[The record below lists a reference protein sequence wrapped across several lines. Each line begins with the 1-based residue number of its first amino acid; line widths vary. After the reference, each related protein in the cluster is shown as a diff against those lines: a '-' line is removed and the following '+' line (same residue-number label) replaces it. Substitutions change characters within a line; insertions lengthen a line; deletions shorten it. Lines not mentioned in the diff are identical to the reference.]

1 MAGKLAARAA
11 LIALAVSPA
20 LAAEA
25 GEAAEGGGGGNAL
38 ITPHVGLIFWTL
50 VTFVGLLFLLKRFA
64 WGPIIAAMTAREDGI
79 RGDLDRARSEREE
92 AQRLLEEHRALL
104 TQARKERAEA
114 VEAGRQDA
122 ERLKTGILDDARKQR
137 EQLVKQAD
145 SQIQAGLRQAK
156 AELKG
161 AAVDLAIQAAA
172 KLLGKNL
179 DDATQRRLVEDY
191 IADLER
197 LGTGGHPN

>member
-1 MAGKLAARAA
+1 VARTFLRRAA
-11 LIALAVSPA
+11 ALSLAVTPA
-20 LAAEA
+20 LAAAEG
-25 GEAAEGGGGGNAL
+25 GEAAGAGGGNAL
-38 ITPHVGLIFWTL
+38 ITPQIGLIFWTL
-50 VTFVGLLFLLKRFA
+50 VTFLALLWGLKRYA
-64 WGPIIAAMTAREDGI
+64 WGPIIAAMTAREEGI
-79 RGDLDRARSEREE
+79 RGDLSRARTEREE

-104 TQARKERAEA
+104 VQARKERAEA

-122 ERLKTGILDDARKQR
+122 ERLKAGILDDARKQR
-137 EQLVKQAD
+137 EQLVKSAD
-145 SQIQAGLRQAK
+145 TQIQAGLRQAK

-161 AAVDLAIQAAA
+161 TAVDLAIQAAA

-179 DDATQRRLVEDY
+179 DDQTQRRLVEDY

>member
-1 MAGKLAARAA
+1 VARTFLRRAA
-11 LIALAVSPA
+11 ALALAVSPA
-20 LAAEA
+20 LAAAEG
-25 GEAAEGGGGGNAL
+25 GEAAGGGGGNAL
-38 ITPHVGLIFWTL
+38 ITPQIGLIFWTL
-50 VTFVGLLFLLKRFA
+50 VTFLVLLWVLTRFA
-64 WGPIIAAMTAREDGI
+64 WGPIIAAMAAREEGI
-79 RGDLDRARSEREE
+79 RGDLSRARTEREE

-104 TQARKERAEA
+104 VQARKERAEA

-145 SQIQAGLRQAK
+145 TQIQAGLRQAK

-172 KLLGKNL
+172 KLLGRNL

>member
-1 MAGKLAARAA
+1 MARGRPIVAWAAALAA
-11 LIALAVSPA
+11 SPA
-20 LAAEA
+20 LAAA
-25 GEAAEGGGGGNAL
+25 EAAEGAEASGGNAL
-38 ITPHVGLIFWTL
+38 ITPHIGLIFWTL
-50 VTFVGLLFLLKRFA
+50 VTFIVLLVLLRRFA
-64 WGPIIAAMTAREDGI
+64 WGPIITAMNAREEGI
-79 RGDLDRARSEREE
+79 RGDLERARTEREE
-92 AQRLLEEHRALL
+92 SQRLLDEHRALL
-104 TQARKERAEA
+104 AQARKERADA

-122 ERLKTGILDDARKQR
+122 ERLKAGILDEARKQR

-145 SQIQAGLRQAK
+145 TQIQAGLRQARL
-156 AELKG
+156 ELKG

-197 LGTGGHPN
+197 IGAGGRPN